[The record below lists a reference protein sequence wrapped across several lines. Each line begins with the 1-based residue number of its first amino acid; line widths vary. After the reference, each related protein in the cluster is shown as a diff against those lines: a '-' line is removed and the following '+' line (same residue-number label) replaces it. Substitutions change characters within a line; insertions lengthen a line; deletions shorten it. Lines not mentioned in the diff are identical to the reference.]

1 MKYIVL
7 TIILALSM
15 QSNAQLLYN
24 DYFTDKSLRVDFIF
38 AGNADSETIYLKDIK
53 KESFWGGS
61 KENLIN
67 PFNYGEYK
75 VEVLDKSSGSLI
87 YSKGFCTLFEEWQTT
102 SEANSRNKAFYQ
114 SVVVPYPKNE
124 VTLNVYSR
132 NWDGDFIQVYQLEI
146 NPEDYF
152 INPEKSDFE
161 QKKIVDH
168 GDPSEKVDLVFIA
181 EGYTA
186 SEMDKFEKDSKRFV
200 DFLFTQKPFDQ
211 YKQNFNIWIVKSV
224 SEESGTDIPGE
235 GIYKK
240 TAVKSNFYTFDSERY
255 LTTEDFFAV
264 SDIASVVP
272 YDDICIMVNTDKYG
286 GGGIYNHYS
295 IFSADHPLSEI
306 VFVHEFGHSFAALGD
321 EYYNSST
328 SYNDFFNLE
337 IEPWQANLTTL
348 KDFEKKWKDQLDES
362 TPVPTPRVKSNK
374 NKIGVYEGGGYV
386 HKGMYSPYM
395 DCRMKTNEA
404 KAFCPVC
411 QEAII
416 RMILSKSK

>member
-114 SVVVPYPKNE
+114 SVVVPYPKNK

>member
-24 DYFTDKSLRVDFIF
+24 DHFTDKSLRVDFIF

-240 TAVKSNFYTFDSERY
+240 TAVNSNFYTFDSERY

-295 IFSADHPLSEI
+295 IFSADHLLSEI

>member
-1 MKYIVL
+1 MAY
-7 TIILALSM
+7 TIRIDRAICHIIK
-15 QSNAQLLYN
+15 NCHHHYAY
-24 DYFTDKSLRVDFIF
+24 FIF

-53 KESFWGGS
+53 REPFWGGS
-61 KENLIN
+61 KEYLLN

-75 VEVLDKSSGSLI
+75 VEVLDKASGSI
-87 YSKGFCTLFEEWQTT
+87 VYSKGFCTLFEEWQTT

-114 SVVVPYPKNE
+114 SVVVPYPKNK
-124 VTLNVYSR
+124 VLLNVYSR
-132 NWDGDFIQVYQLEI
+132 NWGGDFIQVYQLEI
-146 NPEDYF
+146 DPEDYF

-161 QKKIVDH
+161 YKKIVDH
-168 GDPSEKVDLVFIA
+168 GDPSEKVDVVFIA

-186 SEMDKFEKDSKRFV
+186 SEMDKFEKDSKRFL

-240 TAVKSNFYTFDSERY
+240 TAVNSNFYTFDSERY

-264 SDIASVVP
+264 SNIASAVP
-272 YDDICIMVNTDKYG
+272 YDDICILVNTDKYG

-306 VFVHEFGHSFAALGD
+306 VFVHEFGHSFAALAD
-321 EYYNSST
+321 EYYTSST

-386 HKGMYSPYM
+386 HKGMFSPYM

-404 KAFCPVC
+404 KDFCPVC